1 MKDQLLK
8 TEALLERLKKELDG
22 KLERGS
28 QTSKELEELIEEI
41 RSAHRQ
47 ELSKAQK
54 SALASKSLY
63 AIGTLVRLL
72 PEIAEWLKD
81 LG

>member
-8 TEALLERLKKELDG
+8 TEALLERLQKELDG

-28 QTSKELEELIEEI
+28 QTSKELEGLIEEI
-41 RSAHRQ
+41 RLAHRQ
-47 ELSKAQK
+47 EISAAQRA
-54 SALASKSLY
+54 ALASKSLH
-63 AIGTLVRLL
+63 AVGILVRLL